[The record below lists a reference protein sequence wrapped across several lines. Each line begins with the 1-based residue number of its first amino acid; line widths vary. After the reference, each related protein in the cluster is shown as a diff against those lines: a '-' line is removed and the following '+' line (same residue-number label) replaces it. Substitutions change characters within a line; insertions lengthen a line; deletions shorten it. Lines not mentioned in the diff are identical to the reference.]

1 MDLEVYVGVVG
12 YFVGFTWSS
21 CTYVCFVHC
30 DMVMVQVCKWVG
42 RVNNYSNNGNNDNNN
57 DCLLKKLITAIHCTY
72 KAELQSYLQS

>member
-1 MDLEVYVGVVG
+1 MDLEVYLGVVG

-30 DMVMVQVCKWVG
+30 NMVMGQVCKWVG

-57 DCLLKKLITAIHCTY
+57 DCLLKKLIAAIHCTY

>member
-1 MDLEVYVGVVG
+1 MDLEVYLGVVG

-30 DMVMVQVCKWVG
+30 HMVTGQVCKWVG

-57 DCLLKKLITAIHCTY
+57 DCLLKKLIAAIHCTY

>member
-30 DMVMVQVCKWVG
+30 DMVMGQVCKWVG

>member
-30 DMVMVQVCKWVG
+30 DMVMGQVCKWVD

-57 DCLLKKLITAIHCTY
+57 DCLLKKLIAAIHCTY

>member
-30 DMVMVQVCKWVG
+30 DMVMGQVCKWVG

-57 DCLLKKLITAIHCTY
+57 DCLLKKLIAAIHCSY